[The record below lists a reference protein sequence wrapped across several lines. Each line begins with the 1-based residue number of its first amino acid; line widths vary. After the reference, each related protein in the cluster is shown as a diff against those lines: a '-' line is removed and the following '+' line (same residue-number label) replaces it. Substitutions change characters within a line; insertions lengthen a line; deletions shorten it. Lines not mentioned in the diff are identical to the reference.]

1 MSTYHITLT
10 NGESFFRTE
19 WGNRKAALKTLRSV
33 YGENLRK
40 AVFVA

>member
-10 NGESFFRTE
+10 NGESFYRTE
-19 WGNRKAALKTLRSV
+19 WGNARVALKTLRGI
-33 YGENLRK
+33 YGEKIEK